1 MTNVIILG
9 ANGQIAKL
17 VRQRLLSETNA
28 QLTLYLRNVQRI
40 SDIDSKRER
49 VIEGDVNDTAK
60 LTAAIGDQDI
70 VYANLGGE
78 FEPMAQSIVKAMAT
92 NDVKRLIYITGLGL
106 YHEVPGEFGRWVEAS
121 VGTDVMDDTRRAA
134 KIIENS
140 NLDCTIVRAAYM
152 SNDDVINYEL
162 TEKGEPFKGTIISRK
177 SIADLVM
184 KIIKDPSLYEHSSL
198 GIDQPGTDGD

>member
-140 NLDCTIVRAAYM
+140 NLDYTIVRAAYM